1 MRNNTFINLKVV
13 AEVAHALGDLNA
25 EVVYIGGAII
35 SIYATDAAAEPPR
48 VTTDVDVCVQV
59 SSLGQMEALRERLQ
73 QKNIYPDPEGTH
85 LYRYTYQGILI
96 DFIPYEA
103 TPLGPTN
110 PWLKPGFAK
119 AFQTRIDDVEI
130 SVLPVSLFLATK
142 WEAFKSRGTDPRW
155 SHDFEDIIYVLDTNL
170 ELIEEVSTT
179 SSEVKNVLK
188 LMSLFILEH
197 PNSQEIIECHINQM
211 TAHERAAII
220 KETLQ
225 SITQL

>member
-1 MRNNTFINLKVV
+1 MRNNTFINLKIV

-48 VTTDVDVCVQV
+48 VTMDVDVCVQV
-59 SSLGQMEALRERLQ
+59 SNVGEMEALRERLEL
-73 QKNIYPDPEGTH
+73 KNIYPDSKGAH

-96 DFIPYEA
+96 DFIPFEA

-119 AFQTRIDDVEI
+119 SYQTRIDDVEI

-142 WEAFKSRGTDPRW
+142 WEAFKNRGSDPRW

-170 ELIEEVSTT
+170 ELINEVNAA

-188 LMSLFILEH
+188 LMSVFILEH

-220 KETLQ
+220 KATLQ